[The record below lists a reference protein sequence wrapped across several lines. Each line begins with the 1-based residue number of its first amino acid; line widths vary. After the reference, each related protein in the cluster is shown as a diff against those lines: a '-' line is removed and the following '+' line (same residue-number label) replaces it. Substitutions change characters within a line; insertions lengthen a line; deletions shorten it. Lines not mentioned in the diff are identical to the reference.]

1 MILGSPGLHVLSS
14 PDEKTH
20 FPAMRMHIF
29 LLEEDQSLYDTPD
42 GISFSALV
50 LCCPS
55 DSHLLSLILATL
67 KCQIDV
73 TNCLW
78 DVSMWLCHYELK
90 LDVPKIEILHKCFL
104 ASSLWLHTIEFL
116 FVTFHFASKT
126 EEIKTDLTSLLL
138 LAFVS
143 KSVTIS
149 IMWCFSYLPLLFHF
163 HYFHLVLGF

>member
-1 MILGSPGLHVLSS
+1 MKASHHHLCASLEYFMNIGLSWAPCPLLTRWEDPFPCNEDAYFSPGRGPEPLWY
-14 PDEKTH
+14 PWWD
-20 FPAMRMHIF
+20 FF
-29 LLEEDQSLYDTPD
+29 L
-42 GISFSALV
+42 SFS
-50 LCCPS
+50 S
-55 DSHLLSLILATL
+55 LLSKWLPFAFFNPGYSF

-90 LDVPKIEILHKCFL
+90 PDVPKIKILHKCFL

-116 FVTFHFASKT
+116 FVTFHFATKT

-143 KSVTIS
+143 KSVTVS
-149 IMWCFSYLPLLFHF
+149 IM
-163 HYFHLVLGF
+163 